1 MVRIHPPPPFEF
13 LALIMKHYLIVILLA
28 LTCTGCLS
36 ICRIPFPEKEY
47 FSDEGVCTN
56 RTWTSL
62 RSHYRLQNPDYRGWK
77 TVFPTIQMRYHIT
90 YEMYFKEEDYSKLT
104 GEEIYKRKW
113 RKRAGWIPLTVIWLT
128 SPLDACWDIV
138 CLPWD
143 VLED

>member
-1 MVRIHPPPPFEF
+1 
-13 LALIMKHYLIVILLA
+13 
-28 LTCTGCLS
+28 
-36 ICRIPFPEKEY
+36 
-47 FSDEGVCTN
+47 
-56 RTWTSL
+56 
-62 RSHYRLQNPDYRGWK
+62 
-77 TVFPTIQMRYHIT
+77 MRYHIT